1 MGQCENKDV
10 ARELF
15 PNKIEKETEM
25 EYIAKEIS
33 FSLEEWVF
41 ELLLAEEE
49 RKKKKKRD
57 GIKRNRTID
66 FHLTRTGCWL
76 KG

>member
-1 MGQCENKDV
+1 
-10 ARELF
+10 
-15 PNKIEKETEM
+15 M

-49 RKKKKKRD
+49 RKKKKREMELKEIERLIFILLELVA
-57 GIKRNRTID
+57 G
-66 FHLTRTGCWL
+66 L
-76 KG
+76 KGKRLLAKREKLAALLERRELVRG